1 MIEKKLSK
9 KYSIWIGEYYRQYH
23 QKDFLNA
30 VKLNSSIAI
39 PNNNN
44 SVWVEIN
51 SKVFQSVNDQV
62 KDFLQNKDKRFFENF
77 AEHYWVYTQSK
88 GYNQDW
94 MHQHLNV
101 HPSSRSTAQTDY
113 TFTYYIKQLDNLKN
127 NEGSI
132 IFKTEDDVEHIFKP
146 KTNDLFIFPGD
157 LWHKAVPTPKHNE
170 QRIVYAGSLAF
181 DVLNP
186 PERKKSVI

>member
-1 MIEKKLSK
+1 MRKIKLSD
-9 KYSIWIGEYYRQYH
+9 KYSIWKGKYKGSYTT
-23 QKDFLNA
+23 KDFLKA
-30 VKLNSSIAI
+30 VEINKLISI
-39 PNNNN
+39 PTNNN
-44 SVWVEIN
+44 SLWVEFN
-51 SKVFQSVNDQV
+51 SIALQSVNVQV
-62 KDFLQNKDKRFFENF
+62 KTFLSSKDKRVFKNS

-94 MHQHLNV
+94 MHQHLKV

-132 IFKTEDDVEHIFKP
+132 IFKTEDNIEHIFKP

-157 LWHKAVPTPKHNE
+157 LWHKAVPTPNHDE
-170 QRIVYAGSLAF
+170 ERIVYAGSLAF